1 MNNPYLTPYED
12 VFAEKL
18 QRNPEFRKIWEAGE
32 TRRQVVS
39 ALIGERIRRKVSQQ
53 DLAHK
58 AGVKQPSLARVESG
72 NVMPSLNMLS
82 RLAKAMNTRINV
94 QFISL

>member
-1 MNNPYLTPYED
+1 MNNQYLTPYED